1 MIHYLLVPLA
11 KYIESFRF
19 FESIHLRALC
29 AGLTAFLI
37 GIVIGPGI
45 IDRLGQLRW
54 RERIA
59 CDSAKLTELNEKAG
73 KSGTPTMGGMIL
85 VLSTVT
91 GTLLFARLDQ
101 HLVLA
106 ALWAMTAMGVLGG
119 IDDRIKLM
127 KLPDPKNPKRFRNGM
142 DAWPK
147 IWGQIMIG
155 TVAMVWIWW
164 TMADVPG
171 WDVFRVPGLSAL
183 GLHSVGLGGMGWS
196 GADLGTSGFSLGP
209 LMIPIG
215 IFVLVATSNAVNL
228 TDGMDG
234 LAAGCGVIVTLVLAV
249 TSYLVGHIGLA
260 PHLGEVF
267 IPQGGELSVFLCA
280 LAGGTGG
287 FLWWNCFPARVFMGN
302 TGSMA
307 LGGALAVAAM
317 GMRQEFVL
325 AVAGAAFVWEAVSVI
340 LQVGSYK
347 TRGGKRIFLI
357 APYHHHLQFKGWPE
371 SRVVMS
377 FWIGTAVCS
386 VLALGLQR
394 VL

>member
-1 MIHYLLVPLA
+1 MVHYLLVPLA
-11 KYIESFRF
+11 RYIESFRL

-45 IDRLGQLRW
+45 IERLGQMRW

-59 CDSAKLTELNEKAG
+59 SDSDKLDAMHKGKAD
-73 KSGTPTMGGMIL
+73 TPTMGGMIL
-85 VLSTVT
+85 VLATAT

-106 ALWAMTAMGVLGG
+106 ALWSMTAMGVLGG
-119 IDDRIKLM
+119 IDDRIKLLG
-127 KLPDPKNPKRFRNGM
+127 LPDPRNPGKLRKGM

-147 IWGQIMIG
+147 IWGQVLIG
-155 TVAMVWIWW
+155 TVAMIWIWW
-164 TMADVPG
+164 TMQDVPG
-171 WDVFRVPGLSAL
+171 WDAL
-183 GLHSVGLGGMGWS
+183 RLPAFVGG
-196 GADLGTSGFSLGP
+196 GFSLGMLIVP
-209 LMIPIG
+209 VG
-215 IFVLVATSNAVNL
+215 VFVLVATSNAVNL

-249 TSYLVGHIGLA
+249 TAYLVGHKTVA
-260 PHLGEVF
+260 PHFGEVF
-267 IPQGGELSVFLCA
+267 IPQGGELAVFLCA
-280 LAGGTGG
+280 LAGGTAG
-287 FLWWNCFPARVFMGN
+287 FLWWNCHPARVFMGN

-307 LGGALAVAAM
+307 LGGALAIAAI
-317 GMRQEFVL
+317 GMRQEILL
-325 AVAGAAFVWEAVSVI
+325 AIAGAAFVWEAVSVI

-377 FWIGTAVCS
+377 FWIGTAVCG
-386 VLALGLQR
+386 VVALGLQR

>member
-1 MIHYLLVPLA
+1 VIHWLLLPLA
-11 KYIESFRF
+11 QYIESFQL
-19 FESIHLRALC
+19 FESVHLRALC
-29 AGLTAFLI
+29 AGLTAFLV
-37 GIVIGPGI
+37 GIVVGPGI
-45 IDRLGQLRW
+45 IDRLGQLSW

-59 CDSAKLTELNEKAG
+59 SDSEKLKQLNEKAG
-73 KSGTPTMGGMIL
+73 KAGTPTMGGMIL
-85 VLSTVT
+85 VLSTAT

-106 ALWAMTAMGVLGG
+106 ALWTMTAMAVLGG

-127 KLPDPKNPKRFRNGM
+127 RVPDPKNPKRLRNGM

-147 IWGQIMIG
+147 IGGQILIGSIAMIW
-155 TVAMVWIWW
+155 VWW

-171 WDVFRVPGLSAL
+171 WDMLRVPGF
-183 GLHSVGLGGMGWS
+183 S
-196 GADLGTSGFSLGP
+196 GTELSLGAV
-209 LMIPIG
+209 MIPIG
-215 IFVLVATSNAVNL
+215 VFVLVATSNAVNL

-249 TSYLVGHIGLA
+249 TSYLVGHSGLA

-267 IPQGGELSVFLCA
+267 IPQGGELAVFLCA
-280 LAGGTGG
+280 LAGGTAG

-307 LGGALAVAAM
+307 LGGALAIAAM

-325 AVAGAAFVWEAVSVI
+325 AIAGAAFVWEAVSVI

-347 TRGGKRIFLI
+347 TRGGKRVFLI

-377 FWIGTAVCS
+377 FWIGTAVCG